1 MDGYKSKKAK
11 KSKDCSEFTATFES
25 EKAKDYK
32 YKSGDKI
39 SIKVMPVAD
48 TPDENMV
55 FQYAVKSDKK
65 FLVFDGVKLERM
77 KNE

>member
-1 MDGYKSKKAK
+1 
-11 KSKDCSEFTATFES
+11 
-25 EKAKDYK
+25 
-32 YKSGDKI
+32 
-39 SIKVMPVAD
+39 MPVAD